1 MSETLPGVIG
11 ESPQTIAF
19 TPDFIAEPWPV
30 YDRLRGQGPL
40 HRIVLPS
47 GLPAWLVLDY
57 DLSRQVL
64 TDSRFSKDVTARG
77 EIIARLGAG
86 HVNGASAVP
95 SMLQLDPPDHTRL
108 RKLVSKAFT
117 AGASAR
123 MRPGIQAIA
132 DDLVAELADR
142 DVVDL
147 VEHYA
152 LPLPLSVIS
161 EMLGF
166 PVEDREQLGAWSRQ
180 LMEYFTPDR
189 SEAVSRAATECCD
202 YIRGLIAAKRSK
214 PGPGDL
220 LDELIAVSADGD
232 RLTED
237 ELVHTVFILMIG
249 GHETTVNL
257 IATAAEMLIRND
269 ELRER
274 VVGHPERTPQLIE
287 EALRFDGP
295 AHTAT
300 MRHTTEPVV
309 LNGMEIGAGEF
320 VIVGLAAASRDPA
333 KFPDP
338 DRFDPDRS
346 GSAHLA
352 FGHGI
357 HYCVGAA
364 LARLEGDIAINTLF
378 QRFPDMRLAPG
389 EDPPWRFSFMRGR
402 CALPVVLHEN
412 EIQGKR
418 R

>member
-1 MSETLPGVIG
+1 MSKMLTGETGG
-11 ESPQTIAF
+11 SPQTVAF
-19 TPDFIAEPWPV
+19 TPEFIADPWPV
-30 YDRLRGQGPL
+30 YDKLRVEGPV

-47 GLPAWLVLDY
+47 GLPAWLVVDY
-57 DLSRQVL
+57 DLSKQVL

-123 MRPGIQAIA
+123 MRPRIQAIA
-132 DDLVAELADR
+132 DELVAGLANKGS
-142 DVVDL
+142 VDL

-166 PVEDREQLGAWSRQ
+166 PVEDRDRLGAWSRQ
-180 LMEYFTPDR
+180 LMEYFTPER
-189 SEAVSRAATECCD
+189 SEAVNRAATECCD
-202 YIRGLIAAKRSK
+202 YIRGLIAAKRAN
-214 PGPGDL
+214 PGAGDL

-232 RLTED
+232 QLSED

-257 IATAAEMLIRND
+257 IATAAEMLARD
-269 ELRER
+269 DALRKR
-274 VVGHPERTPQLIE
+274 VLSEPDRTPELIE

-300 MRHTTEPVV
+300 MRHTTMPVV
-309 LNGMEIGAGEF
+309 LGGVEIGAGEF

-333 KFPDP
+333 KFPDA
-338 DRFDPDRS
+338 DRFDPDRGS
-346 GSAHLA
+346 SAHLA

-378 QRFPDMRLAPG
+378 RSFPALQLASG

-402 CALPVVLHEN
+402 CSLPIVLHEN
-412 EIQGKR
+412 ES
-418 R
+418 